1 MIQNNIIYA
10 KFKENKIKW
19 NIKDNFSWIN
29 KKSKDKKNAIRG
41 LK

>member
-1 MIQNNIIYA
+1 MQNLR
-10 KFKENKIKW
+10 KIKW